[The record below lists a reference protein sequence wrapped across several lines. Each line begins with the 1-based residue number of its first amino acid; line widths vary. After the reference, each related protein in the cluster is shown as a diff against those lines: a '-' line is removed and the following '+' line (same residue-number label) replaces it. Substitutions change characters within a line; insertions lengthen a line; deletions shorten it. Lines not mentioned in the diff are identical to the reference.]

1 MKICLDIPEV
11 LANAEECGECE
22 FLYDDGTANCVHLV
36 CLIHDNR
43 RIVNM
48 RRCHA
53 CHEAERAAEKAGG
66 E

>member
-1 MKICLDIPEV
+1 
-11 LANAEECGECE
+11 
-22 FLYDDGTANCVHLV
+22 LYDDGTANCVHLV